1 MVILQLWMDIK
12 VRPFRGNNPHRCRGK
27 GTLSLFLLI
36 SSFDF
41 PFGWISWVGCNI
53 ECTYEI
59 LLFKNSHTKRDL
71 KHMSLAFDEEIIG
84 LFSEDSTCRQIIAIL
99 EVFGTTKFALEL
111 SLFARSVLHIA
122 RISKFDRVVSWERLW
137 LVQKTDADIITNH
150 MPDSSQL
157 WQSFSRASNIFVL
170 LMFRVLIDSV

>member
-12 VRPFRGNNPHRCRGK
+12 VRPFRGNNPLRCKGK

-36 SSFDF
+36 STFDF

-71 KHMSLAFDEEIIG
+71 KHVSLAFDEEIIG

-99 EVFGTTKFALEL
+99 EVFGKTKFALEL
-111 SLFARSVLHIA
+111 SYLQEASCILLGSA
-122 RISKFDRVVSWERLW
+122 SSKEWCLERDCDW
-137 LVQKTDADIITNH
+137 
-150 MPDSSQL
+150 
-157 WQSFSRASNIFVL
+157 SRKLTPTS
-170 LMFRVLIDSV
+170 